1 MLIFLIKRILF
12 FFWHIINMNFDQC
25 EHCKLRAKRNDELIR
40 HVKCCSIWL
49 NRARRIVSRS
59 IVFFAINKYNN
70 ESKRRQLNMIENDIQ
85 ENEIF
90 DLTNKTLAFS
100 SNIANIDEQQS
111 KLLKNFL
118 LNNRSSILSISF
130 FIRIQIYEDEIN
142 QKIEMIINEK
152 LNEKVFRS
160 KLIFE
165 NQNEF
170 WSFQSEHDYEFA
182 FWLHYNENT
191 KKNVNKFLKN
201 SRLIFFHEQLSFKN
215 GNE

>member
-1 MLIFLIKRILF
+1 
-12 FFWHIINMNFDQC
+12 
-25 EHCKLRAKRNDELIR
+25 
-40 HVKCCSIWL
+40 
-49 NRARRIVSRS
+49 
-59 IVFFAINKYNN
+59 
-70 ESKRRQLNMIENDIQ
+70 
-85 ENEIF
+85 
-90 DLTNKTLAFS
+90 
-100 SNIANIDEQQS
+100 
-111 KLLKNFL
+111 
-118 LNNRSSILSISF
+118 
-130 FIRIQIYEDEIN
+130 
-142 QKIEMIINEK
+142 MIINEK

>member
-1 MLIFLIKRILF
+1 
-12 FFWHIINMNFDQC
+12 
-25 EHCKLRAKRNDELIR
+25 
-40 HVKCCSIWL
+40 
-49 NRARRIVSRS
+49 
-59 IVFFAINKYNN
+59 
-70 ESKRRQLNMIENDIQ
+70 MIENDIQ

-170 WSFQSEHDYEFA
+170 
-182 FWLHYNENT
+182 
-191 KKNVNKFLKN
+191 
-201 SRLIFFHEQLSFKN
+201 
-215 GNE
+215 